1 MIDYEKKFEEEQAF
15 RKPNKTEISSWDIEQ
30 KLKVFFYQFSKWLV
44 MQLTPKDT
52 EIDELTAENERL
64 AKYSAKAYK
73 RMDEAM
79 SETLVANA
87 KLSALKAKIAGSQT
101 ELLLCENNRFR
112 LQWKDLPLH
121 PTMKMVALLDLTEME
136 DDDD

>member
-1 MIDYEKKFEEEQAF
+1 MDYREQ
-15 RKPNKTEISSWDIEQ
+15 
-30 KLKVFFYQFSKWLV
+30 LKVISVLQEACF
-44 MQLTPKDT
+44 DRT
-52 EIDELTAENERL
+52 EERDKAEKEIVDLKAENKRV
-64 AKYSAKAYK
+64 AKYSAKTYK

-101 ELLLCENNRFR
+101 ELLLYENNRFR

-121 PTMKMVALLDLTEME
+121 PTMKMVALFDLTEME
-136 DDDD
+136 ENDD